1 MFIISE
7 LRQCSTSPREH
18 QKTAQV
24 FAVTMDPGA
33 ELSIF
38 FVKSYLVMS
47 GFQVKKKKSSLVA

>member
-1 MFIISE
+1 
-7 LRQCSTSPREH
+7 
-18 QKTAQV
+18 
-24 FAVTMDPGA
+24 MDPGA